1 MPTVAY
7 DFIARGTQSVR
18 EQVAAVSR
26 AARRATS
33 DATKLEIAE
42 RNNASRAA
50 IAAANR
56 EARAKEV
63 LRRSELQA
71 LARIERER
79 KKAEDRA
86 ARDAARDAARAT
98 AIAEREANKRLD
110 ADAKS
115 ARARTRELMKWAESV
130 AKAEKRATEASERE
144 AQRRA
149 RADERARGARA
160 REWGQRGQQLA
171 GQAFSIASSMHGQI
185 QGARRSRAETEHTLN
200 SALYQA
206 GVTGAEASG
215 MRARV
220 FREVE
225 SGRLQGLSA
234 DEVASA
240 IAATQTQFSS
250 LTRGTEGL
258 TGQAAVARRQ
268 QNLSDML
275 GAAEF
280 ARNTYQGPGEVMRVA
295 GMLSSQGVTG
305 DNQRAALE
313 AMTGIA
319 QAGSIELANV
329 TRESL
334 GPLMQNIAVAT
345 ARLGADASPEARAT
359 AVREATVR
367 TLAVGEVGAG
377 AGLSSRDALN
387 AYAKIQ
393 RGMQSDVVTGHLF
406 EALGAR
412 RGGSALARELFT
424 TERDSRGQTVHRMRA
439 GQDALGV
446 MGRLQTFAGG
456 STQLAN
462 LLQGGGGEAMI
473 LDAQVRRFLGG
484 LSSQTAGGQ
493 TMAQRIQQLVD
504 QGRSFGQADVNR
516 GASMVNAEQRTQI
529 TAQDER
535 RNAALTMDSAATRF
549 SNAVDAFAH
558 NNPFASSALS
568 AAAGGAS
575 SLLAGG
581 LGRMAGATG
590 AGGIASTIAG
600 GGAAAGGASS
610 LLAGGLGRM
619 AGATGAGGAALGTAA
634 GVIAA
639 GAVGLGAGDLIND
652 EIMRRTTGRNENGT
666 VQDTNTFSIFND
678 GLRAFAD
685 ELRTLPDVLS
695 AAFARAGSTHAAT
708 NAAAVARTE
717 AAARQNRT

>member
-1 MPTVAY
+1 MPSV
-7 DFIARGTQSVR
+7 DFEFRARGAAQVR
-18 EQVAAVSR
+18 QQIELIQA
-26 AARRATS
+26 AARRSGSESARLTAAEQNLRTRLTLQQIALRS
-33 DATKLEIAE
+33 RAEINAANNVAKAE
-42 RNNASRAA
+42 RQVTA
-50 IAAANR
+50 IAAAQATERGRIAAR
-56 EARAKEV
+56 EEQAKARAYAATT
-63 LRRSELQA
+63 R
-71 LARIERER
+71 LAEREEQQR
-79 KKAEDRA
+79 TR
-86 ARDAARDAARAT
+86 
-98 AIAEREANKRLD
+98 IAEREAR
-110 ADAKS
+110 
-115 ARARTRELMKWAESV
+115 R
-130 AKAEKRATEASERE
+130 RATAARRERDEARSRVGS
-144 AQRRA
+144 A
-149 RADERARGARA
+149 
-160 REWGQRGQQLA
+160 
-171 GQAFSIASSMHGQI
+171 ASSAMQTVGSYASTMHGQI

-206 GVTGAEASG
+206 GVTGTEAAG

-258 TGQAAVARRQ
+258 TGQAAVQRRQ
-268 QNLSDML
+268 QNLNDML

-280 ARNTYQGPGEVMRVA
+280 ARNTYQGPAEVMRVA

-329 TRESL
+329 TREAL
-334 GPLMQNIAVAT
+334 GPIMQSIAFATGRLGSGAT
-345 ARLGADASPEARAT
+345 AEQRAA
-359 AVREATVR
+359 AVRDATIT

-377 AGLSSRDALN
+377 AGLSSRDSLN

-393 RGMQSDVVTGHLF
+393 RNMQSDVVTGHLF

-412 RGGSALARELFT
+412 RGGGALARELFT

-446 MGRLQTFAGG
+446 MGRLQQFAGG

-493 TMAQRIQQLVD
+493 TMAQRVQSLVD

-516 GASMVNAEQRTQI
+516 GASMVNAEQRTEI
-529 TAQDER
+529 VAQEER
-535 RNAALTMDSAATRF
+535 RNAALTMDSAALRF
-549 SNAVDAFAH
+549 SNAVDRFAN
-558 NNPFASSALS
+558 NNPFASAALS
-568 AAAGGAS
+568 AGAGGAS

-590 AGGIASTIAG
+590 AGGLANTIAG
-600 GGAAAGGASS
+600 GGAAAGGA
-610 LLAGGLGRM
+610 
-619 AGATGAGGAALGTAA
+619 ALGTAA
-634 GVIAA
+634 GVLAA
-639 GAVGLGAGDLIND
+639 GAVGLGVGDFIND
-652 EIMRRTTGRNENGT
+652 EITRRTTGRNENGT
-666 VQDTNTFSIFND
+666 AQDSNTFSVFND
-678 GLRAFAD
+678 GLRAFVG

-695 AAFARAGSTHAAT
+695 VAFARAGSTHAVT

-717 AAARQNRT
+717 AQARQNRT

>member
-1 MPTVAY
+1 MPSV
-7 DFIARGTQSVR
+7 DFEFRARGAAQVR
-18 EQVAAVSR
+18 QQIELIQA
-26 AARRATS
+26 AARRSGSESARLTAAEQNLRTRLTLQQIALRS
-33 DATKLEIAE
+33 RAEINAANNVAKAE
-42 RNNASRAA
+42 RQVTA
-50 IAAANR
+50 IAAAQATERGRIAAR
-56 EARAKEV
+56 EEQAKARAYAATT
-63 LRRSELQA
+63 R
-71 LARIERER
+71 LAEREEQQR
-79 KKAEDRA
+79 TR
-86 ARDAARDAARAT
+86 
-98 AIAEREANKRLD
+98 IAEREAR
-110 ADAKS
+110 
-115 ARARTRELMKWAESV
+115 R
-130 AKAEKRATEASERE
+130 RATAARRERDEARSRVGS
-144 AQRRA
+144 A
-149 RADERARGARA
+149 
-160 REWGQRGQQLA
+160 
-171 GQAFSIASSMHGQI
+171 ASSAMQTVGSYASTMHGQI

-206 GVTGAEASG
+206 GVTGTEAAG

-258 TGQAAVARRQ
+258 TGQAAVQRRQ
-268 QNLSDML
+268 QNLNDML

-280 ARNTYQGPGEVMRVA
+280 ARNTYQGPAEVMRVA

-329 TRESL
+329 TREAL
-334 GPLMQNIAVAT
+334 GPLMQSIAFATGRLGSGAT
-345 ARLGADASPEARAT
+345 AEQRAA
-359 AVREATVR
+359 AVRDATIT

-377 AGLSSRDALN
+377 AGLSSRDSLN

-393 RGMQSDVVTGHLF
+393 RNMQSDVVTGHLF

-412 RGGSALARELFT
+412 RGGGALARELFT
-424 TERDSRGQTVHRMRA
+424 TERGSRGQTVHRMRA

-446 MGRLQTFAGG
+446 MGRLQQFAGG

-493 TMAQRIQQLVD
+493 TMAQRVQSLVD

-516 GASMVNAEQRTQI
+516 GASMVNAEQRTEI
-529 TAQDER
+529 VAQEER
-535 RNAALTMDSAATRF
+535 RNAALTMDSAALRF
-549 SNAVDAFAH
+549 SNAVDRFAN
-558 NNPFASSALS
+558 NNPFASAALS
-568 AAAGGAS
+568 AGAGGAS

-590 AGGIASTIAG
+590 AGGLANTIAG
-600 GGAAAGGASS
+600 GGAAAGGA
-610 LLAGGLGRM
+610 
-619 AGATGAGGAALGTAA
+619 ALGTAA
-634 GVIAA
+634 GVLAA
-639 GAVGLGAGDLIND
+639 GAVGLGVGDFIND
-652 EIMRRTTGRNENGT
+652 EITRRTTGRNENGT
-666 VQDTNTFSIFND
+666 AQDSNTFSVFND
-678 GLRAFAD
+678 GLRAFVG

-695 AAFARAGSTHAAT
+695 VAFARAGSTHAVT

-717 AAARQNRT
+717 AQARQNRT

>member
-1 MPTVAY
+1 MPSV
-7 DFIARGTQSVR
+7 DFEFRARGAAQVR
-18 EQVAAVSR
+18 QQIELIQA
-26 AARRATS
+26 AARRSGSESARLTAAEQNLRTRLTLQQIALRS
-33 DATKLEIAE
+33 RAEINAANNVAKAE
-42 RNNASRAA
+42 RQVTA
-50 IAAANR
+50 IAAAQATERGRIAAR
-56 EARAKEV
+56 EEQAKARAYAATT
-63 LRRSELQA
+63 R
-71 LARIERER
+71 LAEREEQQR
-79 KKAEDRA
+79 TR
-86 ARDAARDAARAT
+86 
-98 AIAEREANKRLD
+98 IAEREAR
-110 ADAKS
+110 
-115 ARARTRELMKWAESV
+115 R
-130 AKAEKRATEASERE
+130 RATAARRERDEARSRVGS
-144 AQRRA
+144 A
-149 RADERARGARA
+149 
-160 REWGQRGQQLA
+160 
-171 GQAFSIASSMHGQI
+171 ASSAMQTVGSYASTMHGQI

-206 GVTGAEASG
+206 GVTGTEAAG

-258 TGQAAVARRQ
+258 TGQSAVQRRQ
-268 QNLSDML
+268 QNLNDML

-280 ARNTYQGPGEVMRVA
+280 ARNTYQGPAEVMRVA

-329 TRESL
+329 TREAL
-334 GPLMQNIAVAT
+334 GPLMQSIAFATGRLGSGAT
-345 ARLGADASPEARAT
+345 AEQRAA
-359 AVREATVR
+359 AVRDATIT

-377 AGLSSRDALN
+377 AGLSSRDSLN

-393 RGMQSDVVTGHLF
+393 RNMQSDVVTGHLF

-412 RGGSALARELFT
+412 RGGGALARELFT

-446 MGRLQTFAGG
+446 MGRLQQFAGG

-493 TMAQRIQQLVD
+493 TMAQRVQSLVD

-516 GASMVNAEQRTQI
+516 GASMVNAEQRTEI
-529 TAQDER
+529 VAQEER
-535 RNAALTMDSAATRF
+535 RNAALTMDSAALRF
-549 SNAVDAFAH
+549 SNAVDRFAN
-558 NNPFASSALS
+558 NNPFASAALS
-568 AAAGGAS
+568 AGAGGAS

-590 AGGIASTIAG
+590 AGGLANTIAG
-600 GGAAAGGASS
+600 GGAAAGGA
-610 LLAGGLGRM
+610 
-619 AGATGAGGAALGTAA
+619 ALGTAA
-634 GVIAA
+634 GVLAA
-639 GAVGLGAGDLIND
+639 GAVGLGVGDFIND
-652 EIMRRTTGRNENGT
+652 EITRRTTGRNENGT
-666 VQDTNTFSIFND
+666 AQDSNTFSVFND
-678 GLRAFAD
+678 GLRAFVG

-695 AAFARAGSTHAAT
+695 VAFARAGSTHAVT

-717 AAARQNRT
+717 AQARQNRT

>member
-1 MPTVAY
+1 MPSV
-7 DFIARGTQSVR
+7 DFEFRARGAAQVR
-18 EQVAAVSR
+18 QQIELIQA
-26 AARRATS
+26 AARRSGSESARLTAAEQNLRTRLTLQQIALRS
-33 DATKLEIAE
+33 RAEINAANNVAKAE
-42 RNNASRAA
+42 RQVTA
-50 IAAANR
+50 IAAAQATERGRIAAR
-56 EARAKEV
+56 EEQAKARAYAATT
-63 LRRSELQA
+63 R
-71 LARIERER
+71 LAEREEQQR
-79 KKAEDRA
+79 TR
-86 ARDAARDAARAT
+86 
-98 AIAEREANKRLD
+98 IAEREAR
-110 ADAKS
+110 
-115 ARARTRELMKWAESV
+115 R
-130 AKAEKRATEASERE
+130 RATAARRERDEARSRVGS
-144 AQRRA
+144 A
-149 RADERARGARA
+149 
-160 REWGQRGQQLA
+160 
-171 GQAFSIASSMHGQI
+171 ASSAMQTVGSYASTMHGQI

-206 GVTGAEASG
+206 GVTGTEAAG

-258 TGQAAVARRQ
+258 TGQAAVQRRQ
-268 QNLSDML
+268 QNLNDML

-280 ARNTYQGPGEVMRVA
+280 ARNTYQGPAEVMRVA

-329 TRESL
+329 TREAL
-334 GPLMQNIAVAT
+334 GPLMQSIAFATGRLGSGAT
-345 ARLGADASPEARAT
+345 AEQRAA
-359 AVREATVR
+359 AVRDATIT

-377 AGLSSRDALN
+377 AGLSSRDSLN

-393 RGMQSDVVTGHLF
+393 RNMQSDVVTGHLF

-412 RGGSALARELFT
+412 RGGGALARELFT

-446 MGRLQTFAGG
+446 MGRLQQFAGG

-493 TMAQRIQQLVD
+493 TMAQRVQSLVD

-516 GASMVNAEQRTQI
+516 GASMVNAEQRTEI
-529 TAQDER
+529 VAQEER
-535 RNAALTMDSAATRF
+535 RNAALTMDSAALRF
-549 SNAVDAFAH
+549 SNAVDRFAN
-558 NNPFASSALS
+558 NNPFASAALS
-568 AAAGGAS
+568 AGAGGAS

-590 AGGIASTIAG
+590 AGGLANTIAG
-600 GGAAAGGASS
+600 GGAAAGGA
-610 LLAGGLGRM
+610 
-619 AGATGAGGAALGTAA
+619 ALGTAA
-634 GVIAA
+634 GVLAA
-639 GAVGLGAGDLIND
+639 GAVGLGVGDFIND
-652 EIMRRTTGRNENGT
+652 EITRRTTGRNENGT
-666 VQDTNTFSIFND
+666 AQDSNTFSVFND
-678 GLRAFAD
+678 GLRAFVG

-695 AAFARAGSTHAAT
+695 VAFARAGSTHAVT

-717 AAARQNRT
+717 AQARQNRT

>member
-1 MPTVAY
+1 MPSV
-7 DFIARGTQSVR
+7 DFEFRARGAAQVR
-18 EQVAAVSR
+18 QQIELIQA
-26 AARRATS
+26 AARRSGSESARLTAAEQNLRTRLTLQQIALRS
-33 DATKLEIAE
+33 RAEINAANNVAKAE
-42 RNNASRAA
+42 RQVTA
-50 IAAANR
+50 IAAAQATERGRIAAR
-56 EARAKEV
+56 EEQAKARAYAATT
-63 LRRSELQA
+63 R
-71 LARIERER
+71 LAEREEQQR
-79 KKAEDRA
+79 TR
-86 ARDAARDAARAT
+86 
-98 AIAEREANKRLD
+98 IAEREAR
-110 ADAKS
+110 
-115 ARARTRELMKWAESV
+115 R
-130 AKAEKRATEASERE
+130 RATAARRERDEARSRVGS
-144 AQRRA
+144 A
-149 RADERARGARA
+149 
-160 REWGQRGQQLA
+160 
-171 GQAFSIASSMHGQI
+171 ASSAMQTVGSYASTMHGQI

-206 GVTGAEASG
+206 GVTGTEAAG

-258 TGQAAVARRQ
+258 TGQAAVQRRQ
-268 QNLSDML
+268 QNLNDML

-280 ARNTYQGPGEVMRVA
+280 ARNTYQGPAEVMRVA

-319 QAGSIELANV
+319 QAGSIELTNV
-329 TRESL
+329 TREAL
-334 GPLMQNIAVAT
+334 GPLMQSIAFATGRLGSGAT
-345 ARLGADASPEARAT
+345 AEQRAA
-359 AVREATVR
+359 AVRDATIT

-377 AGLSSRDALN
+377 AGLSSRDSLN

-393 RGMQSDVVTGHLF
+393 RNMQSDVVTGHLF

-412 RGGSALARELFT
+412 RGGGALARELFT

-446 MGRLQTFAGG
+446 MGRLQQFAGG

-493 TMAQRIQQLVD
+493 TMAQRVQSLVD

-516 GASMVNAEQRTQI
+516 GASMVNAEQRTEI
-529 TAQDER
+529 VAQEER
-535 RNAALTMDSAATRF
+535 RNAALTMDSAALRF
-549 SNAVDAFAH
+549 SNAVDRFAN
-558 NNPFASSALS
+558 NNPFASAALS
-568 AAAGGAS
+568 AGAGGAS

-590 AGGIASTIAG
+590 AGGLANTIAG
-600 GGAAAGGASS
+600 GGAAAGGA
-610 LLAGGLGRM
+610 
-619 AGATGAGGAALGTAA
+619 ALGTAA
-634 GVIAA
+634 GVLAA
-639 GAVGLGAGDLIND
+639 GAVGLGVGDFIND
-652 EIMRRTTGRNENGT
+652 EITRRTTGRNENGT
-666 VQDTNTFSIFND
+666 AQDSNTFSVFND
-678 GLRAFAD
+678 GLRAFVG

-695 AAFARAGSTHAAT
+695 VAFARAGSTHAVT

-717 AAARQNRT
+717 AQARQNRT